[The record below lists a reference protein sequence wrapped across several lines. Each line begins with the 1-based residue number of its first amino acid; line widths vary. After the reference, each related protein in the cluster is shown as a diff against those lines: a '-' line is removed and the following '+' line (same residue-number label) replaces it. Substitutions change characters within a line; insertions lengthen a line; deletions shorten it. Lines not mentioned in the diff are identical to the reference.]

1 LFQKYL
7 RNSTEKVIQAINIG
21 TMELANFQQPI
32 FTPEFI
38 LLGLLE
44 QEDSGILR
52 MLEELEMEAQTV
64 ADTIIEKIYNLFPAA
79 EEQPSLPTE
88 ITLSPDV
95 ERLLEIASQEA
106 KDFHDK
112 FITTEAL
119 FLAFLFDEIKPA
131 FGGVR
136 FASAA
141 DPHGTEHT
149 QTC

>member
-1 LFQKYL
+1 MFQKYL

-44 QEDSGILR
+44 QEDSGIMR
-52 MLEELEMEAQTV
+52 ILEEIEMEPQTV
-64 ADTIIEKIYNLFPAA
+64 ADTVIEKIYTLFPAA

-95 ERLLEIASQEA
+95 ERLLEIASQES
-106 KDFHDK
+106 KELHDK
-112 FITTEAL
+112 FITTESL
-119 FLAFLFDEIKPA
+119 FLAFLHKEIAPSCEIL
-131 FGGVR
+131 
-136 FASAA
+136 SAV
-141 DPHGTEHT
+141 GLSYEK
-149 QTC
+149 